1 MPADV
6 GMKHYQVDFIPQAL
20 FKVIDSIF
28 EVIPIPQVE
37 FDAGELRCVL
47 DSESCIPVC
56 LGDKNVDIV
65 QALIELF
72 IWLVEMLCLVAEDA
86 GSA

>member
-1 MPADV
+1 
-6 GMKHYQVDFIPQAL
+6 MKHYQVDFIPQAF
-20 FKVIDSIF
+20 FKVIDSIY

-37 FDAGELRCVL
+37 FDAGEVRCVL
-47 DSESCIPVC
+47 DSESCLLVC

-72 IWLVEMLCLVAEDA
+72 TWLVNMSGLVTEDA
-86 GSA
+86 GGA